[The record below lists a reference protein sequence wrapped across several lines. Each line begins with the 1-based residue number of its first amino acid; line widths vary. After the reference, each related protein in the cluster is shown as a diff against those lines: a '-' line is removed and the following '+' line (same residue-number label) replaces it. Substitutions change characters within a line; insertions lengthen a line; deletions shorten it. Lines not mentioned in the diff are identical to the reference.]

1 MVTGHVL
8 VTIPV
13 AARKAVV
20 VAAPDLDEAHAP
32 FDQSAGDEAK
42 TAFRAQGEKFVS
54 EMDLA
59 RRDEVEALKALAQ
72 SALERV
78 ELLEKRVAELE
89 GNTPP
94 EAKK

>member
-1 MVTGHVL
+1 MANGNPLLDDMAKVMTGFMD
-8 VTIPV
+8 
-13 AARKAVV
+13 AA
-20 VAAPDLDEAHAP
+20 
-32 FDQSAGDEAK
+32 QSAGEEAK